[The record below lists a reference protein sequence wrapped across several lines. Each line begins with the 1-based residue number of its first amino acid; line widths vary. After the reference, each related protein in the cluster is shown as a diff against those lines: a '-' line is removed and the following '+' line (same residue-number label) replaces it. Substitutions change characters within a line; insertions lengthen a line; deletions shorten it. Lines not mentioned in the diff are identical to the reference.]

1 MGIHLLNTFLKKQ
14 KCKGIQEIS
23 LHELNGKKIAIDAS
37 IYLYRYK
44 QQGALIEKMFNLC
57 SILRHYN
64 ISPVFVFDGKA
75 SLRKKDT
82 LQLRATKRRQA
93 KYELQHSIDQ
103 LETASTLK
111 KVQLNRKIS
120 SLRKQAVKLT
130 VEDIKNVTNLLTL
143 YGIAWVHA
151 KGEADEL
158 CAALVC
164 YGIAYACL
172 SEDTDMFVLGVPR
185 ILKYFSL
192 IQHTCVLYQTD
203 QILEHLHI
211 DLENFQHLCIISGTD
226 YNKQIGNI
234 FTFYELYTEFTPLGT
249 ADSFLQWLGGK
260 HISMQNYYK
269 ILDIVNFYTI
279 NSSDILQEY
288 KYIPIKNKDFQ
299 MKKLK
304 EFLEVHNFIF
314 C

>member
-14 KCKGIQEIS
+14 RCNGINEIS
-23 LHELNGKKIAIDAS
+23 LRELDGKKIAIDTS

-57 SILRHYN
+57 SILRYYN
-64 ISPVFVFDGKA
+64 ICPVFIFDGKA
-75 SLRKKDT
+75 SPRKRETLSLRST
-82 LQLRATKRRQA
+82 RRAEA
-93 KYELQHSIDQ
+93 KEELQHCVHQ
-103 LETASTLK
+103 LEKADSLK
-111 KVQLNRKIS
+111 TIQLNRKIS
-120 SLRKQAVKLT
+120 ALKKRTTKLT
-130 VEDIKNVTNLLTL
+130 IDDIKNVKILLNL
-143 YGIAWVHA
+143 YGMVWVHA

-158 CAALVC
+158 CAALVLSN
-164 YGIAYACL
+164 IAYACL

-203 QILEHLHI
+203 QILQHLHI
-211 DLENFQHLCIISGTD
+211 DLKNFRHLCIISGTD

-234 FTFYELYTEFTPLGT
+234 FTFYELYTGFTPSAT
-249 ADSFLQWLGGK
+249 ADSFLRWLGGK

-269 ILDIVNFYTI
+269 VLDIVDFYDI
-279 NSSDILQEY
+279 NSSDILQKY
-288 KYIPIKNKDFQ
+288 KYIPIKNKDIQ

-304 EFLEVHNFIF
+304 KFLQMRNFMF